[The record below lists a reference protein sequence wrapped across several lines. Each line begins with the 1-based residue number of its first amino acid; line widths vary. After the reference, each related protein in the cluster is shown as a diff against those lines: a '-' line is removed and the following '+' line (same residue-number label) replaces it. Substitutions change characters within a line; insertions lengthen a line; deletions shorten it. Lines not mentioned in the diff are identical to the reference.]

1 MKHVF
6 RIFTVFLF
14 LTENLTA
21 QDSLPLPAK
30 TKYVFTLDDVIQL
43 AKEQSNQAIMARHN
57 FRASYYSFRSYK
69 AQFLP
74 KLTLTTQP
82 TSYTHSIQTV
92 SSTDNQGNY
101 QTRETNVNTFTSR
114 AGLSLSQNIGLT
126 GGSVSLG
133 SNIRRVQ
140 NLNNTGSNTQYTTFP
155 ITFSLDQPLN
165 GYNSLKWDKKIEPV
179 RFEQAKQ
186 SYIAQME
193 LISSRA
199 VDYFFGLARQQVA
212 LKMAETNYEN
222 NKKLYEISLGR
233 YNIGTIAEDALLKM
247 ELSYM
252 TSESDLNQAKI
263 DLEDQQSRLRSF
275 LGFKDN
281 VDIELTVNSEL
292 PKFKIQYKQ
301 ALDYALTR
309 SPEIIRYNLDLL
321 IAERNAAQAKSQKG
335 ITMSVEGSYGLNKTS
350 SHFKDAYSSP
360 FIDQEGISIGINIPI
375 LDWNQANDRYRN
387 FRSLLEVAETQKSQN
402 EIDFQ
407 QNVYLQVARFNLQEN
422 QVRIAAKADT
432 IAQKAYDV
440 SMERYLIGK
449 VSVTD
454 LNIASSDKDA
464 SKTRY
469 IMQLQNY
476 WNYFYEVR
484 RLTLFDFQ
492 NNKLLDVN
500 FDNIIGE

>member
-1 MKHVF
+1 MKQVF
-6 RIFTVFLF
+6 PFFTVFLF
-14 LTENLTA
+14 FTPGLVA
-21 QDSLPLPAK
+21 QDTIAPGKA
-30 TKYVFTLDDVIQL
+30 KYVFTLEDVIQL
-43 AKEQSNQAIMARHN
+43 SKEQSNQAIMARHN
-57 FRASYYSFRSYK
+57 FRASYYSFRTYK

-74 KLTLTTQP
+74 KLVLTTDP
-82 TSYTHSIQTV
+82 ASYTHSIQTI
-92 SSTDNQGNY
+92 SSTDSQGNY
-101 QTRETNVNTFTSR
+101 QTHETNVNTFTSR

-126 GGSVSLG
+126 GGSVALG

-140 NLNNTGSNTQYTTFP
+140 NLNATASNTQYTTFP
-155 ITFSLDQPLN
+155 VTLSLSQPLN
-165 GYNSLKWDKKIEPV
+165 GYNTLKWDKKIEPV

-186 SYIAQME
+186 TYLAQME

-199 VDYFFGLARQQVA
+199 VDYFFGLARQQVV

-247 ELSYM
+247 ELNCM
-252 TSESDLNQAKI
+252 TSESDLYQAQI

-275 LGFKDN
+275 LGFRDN
-281 VDIELTVNSEL
+281 VEIELIISSEL
-292 PKFKIQYKQ
+292 PKFKIKFQQ

-309 SPEIIRYNLDLL
+309 SPEIIRYNLELL
-321 IAERNAAQAKSQKG
+321 TAERNAAQAKSQKG
-335 ITMSVEGSYGLNKTS
+335 VTLSVEGSYGLNKTADQ
-350 SHFKDAYSSP
+350 FKNAYSTP

-387 FRSLLEVAETQKSQN
+387 FQSLLEVAETQKAQN

-422 QVRIAAKADT
+422 QVSIAAKSDT

-469 IMQLQNY
+469 ISQLQNY

-492 NNKLLDVN
+492 NNRLLEVN
-500 FDNIIGE
+500 FDNFIND